1 MKTFQF
7 ASVRGNDFV
16 STGKDVNE
24 AWENL
29 VKKEKDNGSLWK
41 TSDAHRNRAA
51 AAIQGFTLVDL
62 KAPEKGAYK
71 EVTSNTC
78 ENNCPDCVCKNNQ
91 TN

>member
-29 VKKEKDNGSLWK
+29 VKKEKDNGRHDK
-41 TSDAHRNRAA
+41 
-51 AAIQGFTLVDL
+51 
-62 KAPEKGAYK
+62 Y
-71 EVTSNTC
+71 
-78 ENNCPDCVCKNNQ
+78 
-91 TN
+91 